1 MTKTI
6 TNIVTA
12 IDNVFKELEELH
24 NFKTGT
30 PKTMAYNCCMS
41 CSWSNFE
48 DGDNVVFYHSQDL
61 ESARES
67 NYLMIAWSISPELL
81 DIAIST
87 FLKHR
92 VHVQYDGTSK
102 TRFLVTMAGTYENE
116 GKLTIKPRE
125 VK

>member
-1 MTKTI
+1 MVRTI

-12 IDNVFKELEELH
+12 VGNVFKELEELH

-30 PKTMAYNCCMS
+30 PKTMNTSCCMS
-41 CSWSNFE
+41 CSWGNFE
-48 DGDNVVFYHSQDL
+48 DGDNVLFYHSQDL
-61 ESARES
+61 ERAQED
-67 NYLMIAWSISPELL
+67 NYLYIAHSISPELL

-92 VHVQYDGTSK
+92 INVKYDGTSR
-102 TRFLVTMAGTYENE
+102 TRFEVTMASIDSKE